1 MDLDNFFHWVG
12 EQLGDAIRFIVDSLG
27 WLFDN
32 FYGVIDSFINGLTG
46 ALGIDA
52 SIFTLLILLIGLAML
67 FAAVRALLRRSV
79 LPTLIWTVLG
89 VLLLSWLIH

>member
-12 EQLGDAIRFIVDSLG
+12 EQLGDAIRFIVDSLA

-79 LPTLIWTVLG
+79 LPTLLWTVLG